1 MGTVK
6 DSELN
11 FAVLCVLCGKSNTT
25 LDLKKGTGNPLMG
38 GEIVQFEEEE
48 KEKGWCRMKKLLASL
63 LVLAMCAPAMA
74 LTFST
79 SATDN
84 VLTINYNLAAGEGL
98 RGLALTINQ
107 VGAGDAAVTDVDAGA
122 FNTFMDYA
130 YTAGDQ
136 YTIDPDN
143 QHPVALIDGP
153 GAATLPAAAAG
164 GFSLSMGYLDE
175 NGVEPK
181 GEAITTSGSIVVTFD
196 GTIDTEVAV
205 ALDTLRG
212 GAVGDELATIDD
224 SGLQNVQ
231 LTFGPACKGDYN
243 ASNTITSADI
253 SLVVNYWLTN
263 KNMFGVAQ
271 CNLAGYVDGMDLNA
285 SNTITSADISLV
297 VNHWL
302 STKTMFGVSP
312 CMP

>member
-1 MGTVK
+1 
-6 DSELN
+6 
-11 FAVLCVLCGKSNTT
+11 
-25 LDLKKGTGNPLMG
+25 
-38 GEIVQFEEEE
+38 
-48 KEKGWCRMKKLLASL
+48 MKKLLASL

-98 RGLALTINQ
+98 RGLALTITQ

-153 GAATLPAAAAG
+153 GAATLPAAALG

-181 GEAITTSGSIVVTFD
+181 GEAITTSGSIVVTFE
-196 GTIDTEVAV
+196 GSVDTEVAV

-212 GAVGDELATIDD
+212 GAVGDALEVDD
-224 SGLQNVQ
+224 SGLANRTLVFAEPPCFNHSDAAKNTLWETYGRPDCWCWSYNCRADMDGKLTLNKPATVADLNVLKEVYNIKYVDMDVATQ
-231 LTFGPACKGDYN
+231 AKAACADLDRKQTLGKPVTVGDLNILKTYYNEKTAAAGGTVPACG
-243 ASNTITSADI
+243 SADGVVI
-253 SLVVNYWLTN
+253 VKPAVNY
-263 KNMFGVAQ
+263 
-271 CNLAGYVDGMDLNA
+271 
-285 SNTITSADISLV
+285 
-297 VNHWL
+297 
-302 STKTMFGVSP
+302 
-312 CMP
+312 

>member
-1 MGTVK
+1 
-6 DSELN
+6 
-11 FAVLCVLCGKSNTT
+11 
-25 LDLKKGTGNPLMG
+25 
-38 GEIVQFEEEE
+38 
-48 KEKGWCRMKKLLASL
+48 MKKLLASL

-79 SATDN
+79 SVDGDE
-84 VLTINYNLAAGEGL
+84 LTISYNLAAGEGL
-98 RGLALTINQ
+98 RGLALTITQ

-153 GAATLPAAAAG
+153 GVATLPAAAAG

-181 GEAITTSGSIVVTFD
+181 GEAITTSGSIVVTFE
-196 GTIDTEVAV
+196 GSVDTEVAV

-212 GAVGDELATIDD
+212 GAVGDALTVIDD
-224 SGLQNVQ
+224 SGLVNQTLVFAPAEAIKSTAPFYNDWVA
-231 LTFGPACKGDYN
+231 FGRPACWAYAKQCKGD
-243 ASNTITSADI
+243 
-253 SLVVNYWLTN
+253 
-263 KNMFGVAQ
+263 
-271 CNLAGYVDGMDLNA
+271 VDGLTELGGAVQVFTADLQVFLTA
-285 SNTITSADISLV
+285 YGQPSANL
-297 VNHWL
+297 N
-302 STKTMFGVSP
+302 STQICADLDHQSELGGAVRVFTADLAVLLQNYGQPTANVTECDSTHYNFWTN
-312 CMP
+312 